1 MARNRLRAIGRI
13 LIIFASLIIGF
24 LIGCGIAAAQ
34 RKESNPEELALNENI
49 YIRYVE
55 TNTKKFS
62 LKYEE
67 TSGNSASFVIGS
79 SGKAFV
85 FRIVQE
91 DLEAD
96 LSKAKVI
103 LNHADFYFDTNK
115 AELLGTDTN
124 FVGDHKLM

>member
-24 LIGCGIAAAQ
+24 LIGCGIAAAKG
-34 RKESNPEELALNENI
+34 KESNSEKIALNENI
-49 YIRYVE
+49 YIRYAE

-79 SGKAFV
+79 S
-85 FRIVQE
+85 
-91 DLEAD
+91 
-96 LSKAKVI
+96 
-103 LNHADFYFDTNK
+103 
-115 AELLGTDTN
+115 
-124 FVGDHKLM
+124 